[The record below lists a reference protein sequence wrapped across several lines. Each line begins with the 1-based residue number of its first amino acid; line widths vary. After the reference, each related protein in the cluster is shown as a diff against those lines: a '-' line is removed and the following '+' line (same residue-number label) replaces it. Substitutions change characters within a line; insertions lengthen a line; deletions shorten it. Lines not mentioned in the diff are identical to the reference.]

1 MFYFIHLTEKL
12 KYNPHCS
19 YTVLDITYK
28 ALYTLINVS
37 LQHVQPAQA
46 DPGENSIKEKEK
58 PTVKIPEEKRII
70 PQLNTTKVHQD
81 SQRGNESSYNS
92 NSSVITPKD
101 KDSKNSSTE
110 RWYTVKAWEE

>member
-37 LQHVQPAQA
+37 LRHLQPGQS
-46 DPGENSIKEKEK
+46 DPGGKTIKEKEQH
-58 PTVKIPEEKRII
+58 TVERNVST
-70 PQLNTTKVHQD
+70 LNITKVHED
-81 SQRGNESSYNS
+81 SQRRNGSSGYSS

-110 RWYTVKAWEE
+110 RWYTVSPWAE